1 MPNENKLTSGRSAYR
16 QGGRVIGFDDID
28 DPVCI
33 SVETERDVRN
43 ICTSRYCILD
53 EISVSGKRDVYM
65 DGTSFHVLFS
75 AEGDFDIIY
84 THGKVEAVKMGTSV
98 LVPAALDAYSIKAKG
113 TTTVLKTALP
123 V

>member
-1 MPNENKLTSGRSAYR
+1 
-16 QGGRVIGFDDID
+16 
-28 DPVCI
+28 
-33 SVETERDVRN
+33 
-43 ICTSRYCILD
+43 
-53 EISVSGKRDVYM
+53 M